1 MDLQQGQ
8 AMSTEILYAM
18 KPQLS
23 TVQSNTVRSDISSI
37 RALDLA
43 VRSSPAP
50 AQRKLSAP
58 ILMLVIGLH
67 AALFYLAIT
76 APIEPPAIEK
86 PEAPMLVSLVENPA
100 PEMKAPEPAPPEPK
114 PVVKKVIPKP
124 KKPEPTPQPE
134 VVQPTPAPAEVT
146 PVPVKV
152 AEQVTQPEPQKP
164 EVVEKPIPPK
174 EEPVIEPKF
183 GAAYLKNPPPDYP
196 TLSRRVGEQ
205 GRVLLRVLVS
215 EQGAPQTVELE
226 SGSGYSRLDQAAVD
240 AVKKWRFVPARR
252 GNQAISAYVLVP
264 LKFSLDS

>member
-1 MDLQQGQ
+1 
-8 AMSTEILYAM
+8 MSTEILYAM

-23 TVQSNTVRSDISSI
+23 TVQSNTARADASSI
-37 RALDLA
+37 RALGLA
-43 VRSSPAP
+43 IHSAPVP
-50 AQRKLSAP
+50 AQRKLSTST
-58 ILMLVIGLH
+58 LLLVLGVH
-67 AALFYLAIT
+67 AALFYLALT
-76 APIEPPAIEK
+76 TQIEPPAIEK

-100 PEMKAPEPAPPEPK
+100 PEVKAPEPAPPEPK
-114 PVVKKVIPKP
+114 PIVKKVQPKP

-134 VVQPTPAPAEVT
+134 VVQPTPAPPVVT
-146 PVPVKV
+146 PTPVKV
-152 AEQVTQPEPQKP
+152 AEQVTQPEPPKP

-215 EQGAPQTVELE
+215 EQGSPQTVELE
-226 SGSGYSRLDQAAVD
+226 SGSGYSRLDQAALD
-240 AVKKWRFVPARR
+240 AVKKWRFIPARR